1 VTDPRAEPASLL
13 APLRARYDDLLAR
26 IEELVNIDSGS
37 YTAAGVNRVADL
49 CQAHFERGGWTVER
63 HRHRP
68 DADWVGP
75 PLGDMVA
82 GRRAGARP
90 VAEGGRRLLLLAH
103 MDTVFDEGAAAARP
117 FRVRG
122 PRAYGPG
129 VTDDKA
135 GVMCGFEAVEVLC
148 DEAGFDDYAAIT
160 LVCSPDEEIGSPF
173 SRPLIEALAAEHDVA
188 VGLEAARTNGALVSA
203 RKGICAFT
211 VEVAGKAVH
220 AGVRPAEGVNAVLEA
235 AHKTVALQALNGR
248 WPGVTCNVGVLQ
260 GGSRTNVVAD
270 RAVMRVEVRAATM
283 DAFDRAMAEVER
295 IVARSTVDGATAT
308 MAPAHRHPP
317 MERTEAVAA
326 LVAQAQAV
334 ARDLGLEVGEAA
346 TGGAGD
352 ANTTAAAG
360 LPTIDGLAPVGGEA
374 HGPDEWL
381 DLDSVVP
388 RTALL
393 AGLLAR
399 LGAREVRA

>member
-1 VTDPRAEPASLL
+1 MTDPRAEPASLL

-49 CQAHFERGGWTVER
+49 CQARFERGGWTVER

-75 PLGDMVA
+75 PLGDMVV

-117 FRVRG
+117 FRTRDG
-122 PRAYGPG
+122 RAYGPG

-135 GVMCGFEAVEVLC
+135 GVVCGFEAVEVLC

-160 LVCSPDEEIGSPF
+160 LACSPDEEIGSPF

-283 DAFDRAMAEVER
+283 DAFDQAMAEVER
-295 IVARSTVDGATAT
+295 IVSATTVAGATAR

-317 MERTEAVAA
+317 MEHTEAVAT

-334 ARDLGLEVGEAA
+334 ARDLGFEVGEAA

-381 DLDSVVP
+381 DLDSVIP

-393 AGLLAR
+393 AGLLVR
-399 LGAREVRA
+399 LGSRSAPA

>member
-1 VTDPRAEPASLL
+1 VIDPRAEPASLL

-49 CQAHFERGGWTVER
+49 CQARFERGGWTVQR
-63 HRHRP
+63 HRA

-75 PLGDMVA
+75 PLGDLVV
-82 GRRAGARP
+82 GRRTGTRP

-103 MDTVFDEGAAAARP
+103 MDTVFDEGVAAARP

-211 VEVAGKAVH
+211 VEVVGRAVH
-220 AGVRPAEGVNAVLEA
+220 AGVRPAEGINAVLEA

-283 DAFDRAMAEVER
+283 DAFDRALAEVER
-295 IVARSTVDGATAT
+295 IVARSTVDGAAAT

-317 MERTEAVAA
+317 MERTPAVAA

-334 ARDLGLEVGEAA
+334 ARELGFEVGEAA

-381 DLDSVVP
+381 DLDSVLP

-399 LGAREVRA
+399 LGAREPRA

>member
-1 VTDPRAEPASLL
+1 
-13 APLRARYDDLLAR
+13 
-26 IEELVNIDSGS
+26 
-37 YTAAGVNRVADL
+37 
-49 CQAHFERGGWTVER
+49 
-63 HRHRP
+63 
-68 DADWVGP
+68 
-75 PLGDMVA
+75 MVV

-90 VAEGGRRLLLLAH
+90 VSEGGRRLLLLAH
-103 MDTVFDEGAAAARP
+103 MDTVFDEGTAAARP
-117 FRVRG
+117 FRVRDG
-122 PRAYGPG
+122 RAYGPG

-135 GVMCGFEAVEVLC
+135 GVVCGFEAVEVLC
-148 DEAGFDDYAAIT
+148 DLAGFSDFAAIT

-173 SRPLIEALAAEHDVA
+173 SRPLIEALAGEHDVA
-188 VGLEAARTNGALVSA
+188 VGLEAARVGGELVSA
-203 RKGICAFT
+203 RKGISAFT

-248 WPGVTCNVGVLQ
+248 WPGVTCNVGVLR

-270 RAVMRVEVRAATM
+270 RAVMQVEVRAATM
-283 DAFDRAMAEVER
+283 AAFDQAMDEVER
-295 IVARSTVDGATAT
+295 IVGASTVEGATAT
-308 MAPAHRHPP
+308 MSPAHRHPP

-326 LVAQAQAV
+326 LVAEAQAV
-334 ARDLGLEVGEAA
+334 ARDLGFEVGDTA

-352 ANTTAAAG
+352 ANTTAATG
-360 LPTIDGLAPVGGEA
+360 LATIDGLAPVGGEA

-399 LGAREVRA
+399 LGAA

>member
-13 APLRARYDDLLAR
+13 APLRARYHDLLTR

-37 YTAAGVNRVADL
+37 YSAAGVNRVADL
-49 CQAHFERGGWTVER
+49 CQARFEGGGWTVER

-75 PLGDMVA
+75 PLGDLVV

-90 VAEGGRRLLLLAH
+90 VADGGRRLLLLAH
-103 MDTVFDEGAAAARP
+103 LDTVFDEGAAAARP
-117 FRVRG
+117 FRVREG
-122 PRAYGPG
+122 RAYGPG

-135 GVMCGFEAVEVLC
+135 GVVCGFEAVEVLC

-173 SRPLIEALAAEHDVA
+173 SRPLIEALAADHDVA

-203 RKGICAFT
+203 RKGISAFT

-270 RAVMRVEVRAATM
+270 RAVMRVEVRAATV
-283 DAFDRAMAEVER
+283 DAFDRALAEVER
-295 IVARSTVDGATAT
+295 IVAAATVAGATAR

-334 ARDLGLEVGEAA
+334 ARDLGFEVGEAA

-360 LPTIDGLAPVGGEA
+360 LPTIDGLAPLGGEA

-399 LGAREVRA
+399 LGARNAPA

>member
-1 VTDPRAEPASLL
+1 
-13 APLRARYDDLLAR
+13 
-26 IEELVNIDSGS
+26 
-37 YTAAGVNRVADL
+37 
-49 CQAHFERGGWTVER
+49 
-63 HRHRP
+63 
-68 DADWVGP
+68 
-75 PLGDMVA
+75 
-82 GRRAGARP
+82 

-103 MDTVFDEGAAAARP
+103 MDTVFDEGTAAARP
-117 FRVRG
+117 FRVRER
-122 PRAYGPG
+122 RAYGPG

-135 GVMCGFEAVEVLC
+135 GVVCGFEAVEVLC

-160 LVCSPDEEIGSPF
+160 LACSPDEEIGSPF

-283 DAFDRAMAEVER
+283 DAFDQAMAEVER
-295 IVARSTVDGATAT
+295 IVSATTVAGATAR

-317 MERTEAVAA
+317 MEHTEAVAA

-334 ARDLGLEVGEAA
+334 ARDLGFEVGEAA

-381 DLDSVVP
+381 DLDSAIP

-399 LGAREVRA
+399 LGSRSAPA

>member
-1 VTDPRAEPASLL
+1 VTDPRTEPASLV
-13 APLRARYDDLLAR
+13 APLREREDDLLAR
-26 IEELVNIDSGS
+26 LEELVNIDSGS
-37 YTAAGVNRVADL
+37 YTAAGVNRVADR
-49 CQAHFERGGWTVER
+49 CQACFEAGGWEVER

-68 DADWVGP
+68 DREWTGP
-75 PLGDMVA
+75 PLGDLVL

-90 VAEGGRRLLLLAH
+90 VAEGGRRLLLMAH
-103 MDTVFDEGAAAARP
+103 MDTVFDEGTAAARP
-117 FRVRG
+117 FRVRDG
-122 PRAYGPG
+122 RAHGPG

-135 GVMCGFEAVEVLC
+135 GIVCGFEAVEVLC
-148 DEAGFDDYAAIT
+148 DLTGFDDFAAIT

-173 SRPLIEALAAEHDVA
+173 SRPLLEALAADHDVA
-188 VGLEAARTNGALVSA
+188 VGLEAARVGGELVSA
-203 RKGICAFT
+203 RKGISAFT
-211 VEVAGKAVH
+211 IEVAGKAVH

-248 WPGVTCNVGVLQ
+248 WDGVTCNVGVLR
-260 GGSRTNVVAD
+260 GGTRTNVVAD
-270 RAVMRVEVRAATM
+270 RATLQVEVRAATTA
-283 DAFDRAMAEVER
+283 AFEAAMAEVER
-295 IVARSTVDGATAT
+295 IVAASTVAGATAR

-317 MERTEAVAA
+317 MERTPAVAA
-326 LVAQAQAV
+326 LVAEAQAV
-334 ARDLGLEVGEAA
+334 ARDLGFEVGEAA

-360 LPTIDGLAPVGGEA
+360 LATIDGLAPVGGEA

-381 DLDSVVP
+381 DLASVVP

-399 LGAREVRA
+399 LGAPGARA

>member
-1 VTDPRAEPASLL
+1 VTDPRTEPAGLL
-13 APLRARYDDLLAR
+13 APLREREDAIVAA
-26 IEELVNIDSGS
+26 IAELVGVDSGS
-37 YTAAGVNRVADL
+37 FSAEGVNRVADL
-49 CQAHFERGGWTVER
+49 CQARFERGGWAVER

-68 DADWVGP
+68 GDDWAGP
-75 PLGDMVA
+75 PLGDVVV
-82 GRRAGARP
+82 GRRAGGRP

-117 FRVRG
+117 FRVEG
-122 PRAYGPG
+122 GRAYGPG

-135 GVMCGFEAVEVLC
+135 GVVCGFEAVEVLC
-148 DEAGFDDYAAIT
+148 DQAGFDDFAAIT

-173 SRPLIEALAAEHDVA
+173 SRPLIEALAADHDVA

-203 RKGICAFT
+203 RKGISAFT

-235 AHKTVALQALNGR
+235 AHKTIALQALNGR
-248 WPGVTCNVGVLQ
+248 WDGVSCNVGVLR

-270 RAVMRVEVRAATM
+270 RATLRVEVRAATM
-283 DAFDRAMAEVER
+283 AAFDRAMDEVGR
-295 IVARSTVDGATAT
+295 IVAAATVEGATAT
-308 MAPAHRHPP
+308 MSPAHRHPP
-317 MERTEAVAA
+317 MERTAAVAA
-326 LVAQAQAV
+326 LVAEAQAV
-334 ARDLGLEVGEAA
+334 ARELGFEVGEAA

-360 LPTIDGLAPVGGEA
+360 LATIDGLAPVGGEA
-374 HGPDEWL
+374 HGPNEWL
-381 DLDSVVP
+381 DLASVVP

-399 LGAREVRA
+399 LGARP

>member
-1 VTDPRAEPASLL
+1 V
-13 APLRARYDDLLAR
+13 
-26 IEELVNIDSGS
+26 V
-37 YTAAGVNRVADL
+37 V
-49 CQAHFERGGWTVER
+49 
-63 HRHRP
+63 
-68 DADWVGP
+68 
-75 PLGDMVA
+75 
-82 GRRAGARP
+82 GRRAGGRP

-117 FRVRG
+117 FRVEG
-122 PRAYGPG
+122 GRAYGPG

-135 GVMCGFEAVEVLC
+135 GVVCGFEAVEVLC
-148 DEAGFDDYAAIT
+148 DQAGFDDFAAIT

-173 SRPLIEALAAEHDVA
+173 SRPLIEALAADHDVA

-203 RKGICAFT
+203 RKGISAFT

-235 AHKTVALQALNGR
+235 AHKTIALQALNGR
-248 WPGVTCNVGVLQ
+248 WDGVSCNVGVLR

-270 RAVMRVEVRAATM
+270 RATLRVEVRAATM
-283 DAFDRAMAEVER
+283 AAFDRAMDEVGR
-295 IVARSTVDGATAT
+295 IVAAATVEGATAT
-308 MAPAHRHPP
+308 MSPAHRHPP
-317 MERTEAVAA
+317 MERTAAVAA
-326 LVAQAQAV
+326 LVAEAQAV
-334 ARDLGLEVGEAA
+334 ARELGFEVGEAA

-360 LPTIDGLAPVGGEA
+360 LATIDGLAPVGGEA
-374 HGPDEWL
+374 HGPNEWL
-381 DLDSVVP
+381 DLASVVP

-399 LGAREVRA
+399 LGARA